1 MFSGRVIHKLD
12 DKFRVS
18 IPPRMRDAG
27 GGKIFS
33 VFAVTKG
40 IGGCIALLPT
50 DKFDS
55 FLSNF
60 NPEGL
65 TEIEELKYYREFLSW
80 KQDVDIDFHG
90 RILLPQLLLEQAKIK
105 KEVLIIGVGEW
116 IEIWDPEEYEKMLR
130 EEKPLSEY
138 DKAAI
143 KFFNALN
150 RNRHRNP
157 DDKELSPKRN
167 G

>member
-27 GGKIFS
+27 DGKIFS
-33 VFAVTKG
+33 VFAATKG
-40 IGGCIALLPT
+40 IGGCIALLTT
-50 DKFDS
+50 DKFNS

-60 NPEGL
+60 NSEGL
-65 TEIEELKYYREFLSW
+65 TELEELKYYREFLSW
-80 KQDVDIDFHG
+80 KQDVDIDLQG
-90 RILLPQLLLEQAKIK
+90 RILLPQLLLQQAKIK

-116 IEIWDPEEYEKMLR
+116 IEIWDPEEYEKMLK
-130 EEKPLSEY
+130 EEKILTEY

-150 RNRHRNP
+150 RNRHKNDGNSLP
-157 DDKELSPKRN
+157 SKRD